1 MTPARSG
8 SAEVG
13 IVLPNSGVAAGYVTA
28 DTLVSLAALA
38 DSTDVWDYVWVGD
51 SLISVPRLESVV
63 LLSACAAR
71 TKRVRL
77 GAACQA
83 SLGLREPVLATLQW
97 ASLDVLSKGRMTL
110 VACTGPSRG
119 DGAARERSVF
129 RLHHAERVRR
139 MEACVELIRQA
150 SSEGALLTS
159 VGDHP
164 ELVPISP
171 GFVQRP
177 FPVWIT
183 ANPSP
188 TAAHAVVTRG
198 LERVAALGDG
208 WMTFAVPPAVLS
220 ERIRM
225 LGVMLS
231 ARDRQLDRGFPICVY
246 VDVNVSENEP
256 QAMDDAVAT
265 CRLEGRRNA
274 TAESLNQTAAVGSVS
289 RCVEF
294 LAPLFE
300 AGATSLALRPV
311 SRDPVRQME
320 ALTAELVPSLRAA
333 LSGRTTSARGD
344 EGRDHLAPQ
353 APPATASS

>member
-1 MTPARSG
+1 MTSTPSG
-8 SAEVG
+8 SPEVG

-28 DTLVSLAALA
+28 ETLVSLAALA
-38 DSTDVWDYVWVGD
+38 DATDVWDYVWVGD

-63 LLSACAAR
+63 LLSACAVR
-71 TKRVRL
+71 TRRVRL

-97 ASLDVLSKGRMTL
+97 ASLDVLSEGRMTL
-110 VACTGPSRG
+110 VACTGPGRG
-119 DGAARERSVF
+119 DAAARELSVF
-129 RLHHAERVRR
+129 GLNHSQRVQR

-150 SSEGALLTS
+150 STEGVLSKL

-171 GFVQRP
+171 AFVQRP
-177 FPVWIT
+177 FPVWMT

-188 TAAHAVVTRG
+188 TAVCAEVKRR
-198 LERVAALGDG
+198 LERVARLGDG

-220 ERIRM
+220 ERVQLLSLM
-225 LGVMLS
+225 LPAGGK
-231 ARDRQLDRGFPICVY
+231 RLDGEFPICVY
-246 VDVNVSENEP
+246 VDVNVSEDER

-274 TAESLNQTAAVGSVS
+274 TAESLNQTAAIGSVS

-294 LAPLFE
+294 LVPLFE

-311 SRDPVRQME
+311 SHDPVRQME
-320 ALTAELVPSLRAA
+320 VLTAELVPSLKATLGGRTGRTP
-333 LSGRTTSARGD
+333 SGRADDG
-344 EGRDHLAPQ
+344 E
-353 APPATASS
+353 